1 MSEANVH
8 KMITIRF
15 YKWYTLEAVN
25 HRVCRVTA
33 SALKEE
39 IMLKKGTNARFFSL
53 IVFSMPKQTK

>member
-25 HRVCRVTA
+25 HRVTA